1 MADAMAG
8 LRRASPGAT
17 EALGPGGTQ
26 DSGLSD
32 TDRSSGTSDLQRV
45 YANTKKHSGA
55 GFHCRV
61 RSTRFRR
68 LIVRSARGTWGILYM
83 ICIGYRHVRCSLVS
97 RLSFNLIG
105 TCSTFTTRHAHAHA
119 SPIHPRPP
127 FMTPVTAVVNAENT
141 DTSLLIK
148 TKQSKHASRCHTHR

>member
-17 EALGPGGTQ
+17 EALGPGPHKIAVSRTRTGRAVQ
-26 DSGLSD
+26 P
-32 TDRSSGTSDLQRV
+32 DLQRV

-68 LIVRSARGTWGILYM
+68 LIVRSARASWHVGYFV
-83 ICIGYRHVRCSLVS
+83 ICMMYRYRLTPRVLV
-97 RLSFNLIG
+97 LSFNLMFNLHHT
-105 TCSTFTTRHAHAHA
+105 TCSCTCFTNPPPTPVHA
-119 SPIHPRPP
+119 
-127 FMTPVTAVVNAENT
+127 PVTAVVNAENT

-148 TKQSKHASRCHTHR
+148 TKQSKHASRYHTHR

>member
-17 EALGPGGTQ
+17 EALGPGPQ

-68 LIVRSARGTWGILYM
+68 LIVRSTRGTWGILYM
-83 ICIGYRHVRCSLVS
+83 ILYRGYAYGHVVL
-97 RLSFNLIG
+97 
-105 TCSTFTTRHAHAHA
+105 A
-119 SPIHPRPP
+119 S
-127 FMTPVTAVVNAENT
+127 
-141 DTSLLIK
+141 S
-148 TKQSKHASRCHTHR
+148 